1 MKATLLLMM
10 RASMQTICS
19 RRVNLTRLL
28 TVTLMR
34 FSRRESTK
42 EKVKILDLPNARA
55 HRHLGQALMPESC
68 GLDVKARK
76 WMTLE
81 TCET

>member
-10 RASMQTICS
+10 RASMPTTCS

-42 EKVKILDLPNARA
+42 EKGKILDLPNARA
-55 HRHLGQALMPESC
+55 HRHLERVLEGYAV
-68 GLDVKARK
+68 DVKARK
-76 WMTLE
+76 WMTIE
-81 TCET
+81 TCVT